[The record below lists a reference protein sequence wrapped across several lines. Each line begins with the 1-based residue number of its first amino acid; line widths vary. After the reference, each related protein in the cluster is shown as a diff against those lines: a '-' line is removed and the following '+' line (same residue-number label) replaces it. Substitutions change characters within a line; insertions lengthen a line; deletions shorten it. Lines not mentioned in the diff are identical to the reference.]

1 MGSAWGRYAETVLH
15 FTEGGLV
22 VDLRL
27 PLPRGT
33 AQRFADLGLRGPF
46 AVVTAC
52 NPLGDELDAL
62 ANRRLAIVL
71 AALVQSRYP
80 GARQAHGRSPDGR
93 HEEPGWAI
101 AAPLEDARRLA
112 ADFLQRALFW
122 FDGARFL
129 IVPVLAGGSQE
140 TLPASSARR

>member
-1 MGSAWGRYAETVLH
+1 MGSAWDRFAETVLH
-15 FTEGGLV
+15 FPDGGLV

-33 AQRFADLGLRGPF
+33 SQRFADLGLRGPF

-52 NPLGDELDAL
+52 NPLGHELDAP
-62 ANRRLAIVL
+62 ANRGLAIVL

-93 HEEPGWAI
+93 HEESGWAI
-101 AAPLEDARRLA
+101 AASLEDARRLA
-112 ADFLQRALFW
+112 AAFLQDALFW

-129 IVPVLAGGSQE
+129 IVPVLAAGSQE
-140 TLPASSARR
+140 TLPASPSLR